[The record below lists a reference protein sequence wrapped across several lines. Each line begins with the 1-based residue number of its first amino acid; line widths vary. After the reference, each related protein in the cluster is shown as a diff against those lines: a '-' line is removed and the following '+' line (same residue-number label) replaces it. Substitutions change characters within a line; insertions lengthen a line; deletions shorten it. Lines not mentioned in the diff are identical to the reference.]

1 MRWEEWRCE
10 ERGEVVWVLAV
21 VEVVEVEGGG
31 WCWEVEEE
39 EDVMVLEVKIGIG
52 SEEDVPAER
61 GAERVNVLELTSSY
75 TLVIHSI
82 IHSVIKFSPCAFPIP
97 AFESTSISFITSSGF
112 SLIASLP
119 LPPLCCCSRPP
130 SPLLASPSFSHELS
144 FLSFLTPLE
153 VPLEDL
159 LVALLLL
166 RLDLLLAELSL
177 RVRLVPLVIVAIV
190 EFAELVAAAALLPL
204 PLLSLLDSFF
214 VADRSLED
222 PAEELRRERRGCG
235 SVFTIGIDGHEI
247 RRRSGGTVGPLLG
260 GEVGGGSGMGEM

>member
-1 MRWEEWRCE
+1 VGPKWSRIRVEERVRWEEWRCE

-52 SEEDVPAER
+52 SEEDV
-61 GAERVNVLELTSSY
+61 
-75 TLVIHSI
+75 
-82 IHSVIKFSPCAFPIP
+82 PCAFPIP

-214 VADRSLED
+214 VADRSLEE